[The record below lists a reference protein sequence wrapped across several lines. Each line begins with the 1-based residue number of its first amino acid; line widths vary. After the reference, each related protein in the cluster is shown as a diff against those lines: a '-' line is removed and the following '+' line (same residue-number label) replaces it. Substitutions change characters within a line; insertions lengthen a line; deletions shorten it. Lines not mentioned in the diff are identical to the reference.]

1 VPRRFELPP
10 SAWVRRF
17 ATVIPKP
24 GPVLDLACGRG
35 RHTRF
40 LRALDYQVVAL
51 DRDAERLR
59 QLAADDGIEAIVSD
73 LENGAVW
80 PLGNRRFTGIIVTN
94 YLYRPVFESLV
105 QALAPNGVLIFETFS
120 VGNERY
126 GKPSNPAFLL
136 RPGELLDAFGE
147 GLHIV
152 AYEHGKIAGP
162 RPRNVQRIC
171 ILKRAE
177 NSADPVRIG

>member
-1 VPRRFELPP
+1 MPLRSELPP

-17 ATVIPKP
+17 ATAIPQP

-40 LRALDYQVVAL
+40 LRALNYQVVAL
-51 DRDAERLR
+51 DRDEERLR
-59 QLAADDGIEAIVSD
+59 ELADDDGIEAIVSD
-73 LENGAVW
+73 LENGSDW
-80 PLGNRRFTGIIVTN
+80 PLGNRRFSGIIVTN
-94 YLYRPVFESLV
+94 YLYRPLFESIV
-105 QALAPNGVLIFETFS
+105 RALAPNGVLIFETFAA
-120 VGNERY
+120 GNERY

-136 RPGELLDAFGE
+136 RPGELLNAFGE
-147 GLHIV
+147 GLHVV

-177 NSADPVRIG
+177 ACTDPVRIG

>member
-1 VPRRFELPP
+1 MTLRFELPP

-17 ATVIPKP
+17 ATIIPQP

-40 LRALDYQVVAL
+40 LRALAYQVVAL
-51 DRDAERLR
+51 DRDSERL
-59 QLAADDGIEAIVSD
+59 QELAADDGIEAIVSD
-73 LENGAVW
+73 LENGSVW
-80 PLGNRRFTGIIVTN
+80 PLENRQFTGIIVTN
-94 YLYRPVFESLV
+94 YLYRPGFESIV

-120 VGNERY
+120 MGNERY

-147 GLHIV
+147 ELHVV

-162 RPRNVQRIC
+162 RPRSVQRIC
-171 ILKRAE
+171 ALKIATDIAE
-177 NSADPVRIG
+177 PVRIG